1 MKEQINEEMDLEKEW
16 YAEAAKQTLKTLP
29 GFINHVMN
37 DYIHDYGTVCKAI
50 AACAIAAAW
59 AANEEN
65 GAQGGITGFQAVAVM
80 WEFIRIWEFTS
91 NKTGLKILDYDNMLY
106 PQMADKFEKKISRG
120 VWNLLQKE
128 AKERLE
134 KDGESAADSVV
145 AHWRSIVAGKVPF
158 GYVVKD

>member
-1 MKEQINEEMDLEKEW
+1 MKIELTKLCEFEIPCSEDRSDL
-16 YAEAAKQTLKTLP
+16 
-29 GFINHVMN
+29 
-37 DYIHDYGTVCKAI
+37 
-50 AACAIAAAW
+50 CAILSTAGYATRASTPTAPSASPPRSAPIW
-59 AANEEN
+59 AANEEK
-65 GAQGGITGFQAVAVM
+65 GAQGGITGFQVGAVM
-80 WEFIRIWEFTS
+80 WEFIRRWEFTS
-91 NKTGLKILDYDNMLY
+91 NKTGLKILNYDNMLY